1 MRRIPAAG
9 IGRAVVRDQRRGAV
23 GGGGIKAASKAF
35 LQAFPNLACFC
46 PSFSKQSFGHF
57 VGFQWVARAK
67 NQKGSDS
74 KFFRPS
80 RLLLAVFSALS
91 RPLPPT
97 SSPLGGVCD
106 ARNGRVHCGGVIRIE
121 RI

>member
-57 VGFQWVARAK
+57 VGFQ
-67 NQKGSDS
+67 
-74 KFFRPS
+74 
-80 RLLLAVFSALS
+80 
-91 RPLPPT
+91 
-97 SSPLGGVCD
+97 
-106 ARNGRVHCGGVIRIE
+106 
-121 RI
+121 